1 MLQKE
6 YMKLPLRVKKRCEYR
21 VNIVFMGTPAFAVPS
36 LEALLAGGY
45 KVVGVI
51 TQPDRPQGRKRILT
65 PTPVKEAALRHGL
78 PVLQPQKMRA
88 PEAVEELAALRPDL
102 IVTAAYGQ
110 ILPKAV
116 LDLPKF
122 GCLNVHGSLLPTY
135 RGGAPIQRSIINGE
149 KETGVTLMYMAEGLD
164 TGDMIEKVVV
174 PIEDE
179 DNSGT
184 MFEKLSVA
192 GAKLLMEQLPL
203 ILNGTAKR
211 IPQNDAE
218 ASYAPNL
225 SREDERIDWTASSRD
240 IFNRVRGL
248 VPFSGAFTLWNDEVF
263 KIWSIAK
270 PSGSASS
277 SDVAPGTV
285 LDLSAQGIEV
295 KTGDGSVWLT
305 RVQPAGKKA
314 MEASEFIRG
323 GVMKKGTVLS

>member
-1 MLQKE
+1 M
-6 YMKLPLRVKKRCEYR
+6 
-21 VNIVFMGTPAFAVPS
+21 NIVFMGTPAFAVPS
-36 LEALLAGGY
+36 LEALIAEGY
-45 KVVGVI
+45 NVVGVV
-51 TQPDRPQGRKRILT
+51 TQPDRPQGRKKVLT

-78 PVLQPQKMRA
+78 PVLQPHRMRA
-88 PEAVEELAALRPDL
+88 PEAVGELAALRPDL

-116 LDLPKF
+116 LDLPQY
-122 GCLNVHGSLLPTY
+122 GCLNVHGSLLPAY

-184 MFEKLSVA
+184 MFEKLSLA

-211 IPQNDAE
+211 IPQNNEE
-218 ASYAPNL
+218 ASYASNL

-263 KIWSIAK
+263 KIWSVAK
-270 PSGSASS
+270 PTMTGSASATG
-277 SDVAPGTV
+277 VVPGTV
-285 LDLSAQGIEV
+285 LGLSEQGIEV

-314 MEASEFIRG
+314 MEAAEFIRG
-323 GVMKKGTVLS
+323 GVMKKGAVLS